1 MQYCRDYSYT
11 GPGSP
16 IGSDSDQYVLVLPT
30 YNILFGIFLLF
41 TFICQ

>member
-1 MQYCRDYSYT
+1 MQYCRGYSYT